1 MVSPSVCNYEHVN
14 LGAAS
19 TLSPMAAAPI
29 NGYLV
34 CGGLYHDMDYARLEL
49 LKLLGEHERI
59 RVRVAE
65 DYRDTNA
72 IAAADFLVTYTC
84 DVIPDEA
91 QLQALQSFLSAG
103 RRWLALHG
111 TNSVLKFL
119 KGRGWDAPRTTPE
132 FMAMLGSQFLA
143 HPPIKPYR
151 VEISDASHPL
161 VAGLD
166 AFESDDELYLSE
178 YHGANHAL
186 LHTHY
191 RGEAPGFVARHWP
204 GGATAAPDVIGA
216 IDDRQLVMYLH
227 PHAGGEVLYCTLG
240 HCRGKYDM
248 RPMMAKYPTVERGS
262 WKLPVYHELLRRSIR
277 WAAGLPN

>member
-1 MVSPSVCNYEHVN
+1 
-14 LGAAS
+14 
-19 TLSPMAAAPI
+19 MATDPV

-65 DYRDTNA
+65 DYRDSAA

-84 DVIPDEA
+84 NVIPKPSEMA
-91 QLQALQSFLSAG
+91 ALRSFLAQG
-103 RRWLALHG
+103 GRWLALHG
-111 TNSVLKFL
+111 TNSVLRYL
-119 KGRGWDAPRTTPE
+119 KGQGWEAPRTEPE
-132 FMAMLGSQFLA
+132 FMDMVGSQFLA
-143 HPPIKPYR
+143 HPPLKPYR

-161 VAGLD
+161 VAGI
-166 AFESDDELYLSE
+166 APFEVDDELYLSE
-178 YHGANHAL
+178 YHGTQHAL
-186 LHTHY
+186 LHTDY
-191 RGEAPGFVARHWP
+191 RGEAPGFVAGSWPKPDRH
-204 GGATAAPDVIGA
+204 
-216 IDDRQLVMYLH
+216 LVMYLH

-248 RPMMAKYPTVERGS
+248 RPMIPDYPTVERGS

-277 WAAGLPN
+277 WASAPRGGRN

>member
-1 MVSPSVCNYEHVN
+1 MTV
-14 LGAAS
+14 
-19 TLSPMAAAPI
+19 API

-34 CGGLYHDMDYARLEL
+34 CGGLYHDMDYARVEL

-59 RVRVAE
+59 RVRVGE
-65 DYRDTNA
+65 DYRDASA

-91 QLQALQSFLSAG
+91 QLESLQSFLSGG

-111 TNSVLKFL
+111 TNSVLRFL

-132 FMAMLGSQFLA
+132 FMAMLGSQFIA
-143 HPPIKPYR
+143 HPPIKPYL
-151 VEISDASHPL
+151 VEVSDASHPL
-161 VAGLD
+161 VAGID
-166 AFESDDELYLSE
+166 AFNADDELYLSQ
-178 YHGANHAL
+178 YHGNCHAL

-191 RGEAPGFVARHWP
+191 RGEAPGFVARFWP
-204 GGATAAPDVIGA
+204 DGA
-216 IDDRQLVMYLH
+216 IAAQDGNDTPSDRQLVMYLH

-248 RPMMAKYPTVERGS
+248 RPMMAEYPTLERGS
-262 WKLPVYHELLRRSIR
+262 WKLPVYHELLRRGIR

>member
-1 MVSPSVCNYEHVN
+1 
-14 LGAAS
+14 
-19 TLSPMAAAPI
+19 MANAPV

-59 RVRVAE
+59 RLRVGE
-65 DYRDTNA
+65 DYRDAEA

-84 DVIPDEA
+84 DVIPKPAEQEA
-91 QLQALQSFLSAG
+91 LGGFLAGG

-119 KGRGWDAPRTTPE
+119 KGRGWDAPRSAPK

-151 VEISDASHPL
+151 VEVSDPSHPL
-161 VAGLD
+161 VAGIE
-166 AFESDDELYLSE
+166 AFEVDDELYLSE
-178 YHGANHAL
+178 YHGEHQAL

-191 RGEAPGFVARHWP
+191 GGDAPGFIEGTWAADRH
-204 GGATAAPDVIGA
+204 
-216 IDDRQLVMYLH
+216 LVLYLH
-227 PHAGGEVLYCTLG
+227 PHGGGEVLYCTLG
-240 HCRGKYDM
+240 HCRGRYDM
-248 RPMMAKYPTVERGS
+248 RPMIAEYPVVERGS
-262 WKLPVYHELLRRSIR
+262 WKLPVYHELLRRGIR
-277 WAAGLPN
+277 WAASIPS